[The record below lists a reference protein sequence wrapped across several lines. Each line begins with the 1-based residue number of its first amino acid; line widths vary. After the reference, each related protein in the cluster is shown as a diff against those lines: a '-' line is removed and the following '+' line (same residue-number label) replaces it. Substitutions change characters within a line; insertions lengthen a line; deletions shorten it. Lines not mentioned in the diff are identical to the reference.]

1 MTDDLEWLAMRL
13 AFLGCDFDAETPPRA
28 ERAERPAVPGPDVGD
43 GSSRRS

>member
-13 AFLGCDFDAETPPRA
+13 AFLGCGCDVETPP
-28 ERAERPAVPGPDVGD
+28 ERSVPERPAVPGPDVGD